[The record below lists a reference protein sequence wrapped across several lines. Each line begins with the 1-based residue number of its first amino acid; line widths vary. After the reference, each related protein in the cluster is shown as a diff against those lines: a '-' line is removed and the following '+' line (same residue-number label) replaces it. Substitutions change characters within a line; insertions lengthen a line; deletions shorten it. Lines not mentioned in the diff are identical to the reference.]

1 MFICIVV
8 IGMIFIFGRCTLS
21 ENLTVI
27 ARTSFD
33 KMLLC
38 DNNISSAFYENQ
50 STRSSLIKRDGYL
63 FARID
68 MLIIVNEFGAINRAG
83 IKSTSL
89 QMVTYIKHHIRW
101 VLTMSIKGTY
111 NVKSHRCHLKSFGSK
126 NAHLIR
132 HVAFCIFPTY

>member
-1 MFICIVV
+1 MFMCIVV

-89 QMVTYIKHHIRW
+89 
-101 VLTMSIKGTY
+101 
-111 NVKSHRCHLKSFGSK
+111 
-126 NAHLIR
+126 
-132 HVAFCIFPTY
+132 